1 MTYNEQSRRDTV
13 KDYRPQIV
21 RLIKYKPKAD
31 EQVLYFAN
39 RKLVIVKRKMSLAY
53 DQRKR
58 QFDNYINRATK

>member
-21 RLIKYKPKAD
+21 RPIKYKPKAD

-39 RKLVIVKRKMSLAY
+39 R
-53 DQRKR
+53 
-58 QFDNYINRATK
+58 NR

>member
-31 EQVLYFAN
+31 E
-39 RKLVIVKRKMSLAY
+39 
-53 DQRKR
+53 
-58 QFDNYINRATK
+58 